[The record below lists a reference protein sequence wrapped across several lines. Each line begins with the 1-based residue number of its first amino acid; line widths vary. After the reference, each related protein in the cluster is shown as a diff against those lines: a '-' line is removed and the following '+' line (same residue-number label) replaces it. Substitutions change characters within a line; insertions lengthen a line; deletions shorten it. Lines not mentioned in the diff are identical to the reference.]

1 MAASHLHSPRIQE
14 LELVLPYFTRRELE
28 CRGCR
33 LLCAGREAALCLLTE
48 ALCQPEKPPGSLWAH
63 RRTHTITAHTPPLGL
78 SRISVADP
86 GGGGGYSL
94 PLQAPA
100 GRHPHPTQW
109 PGTGMLGRRPS
120 PPWAQQARNKHLI
133 HKEMEGTSRNQ
144 SRATGDRVWISQ
156 GCFSTPQTP

>member
-28 CRGCR
+28 CRGRR

-86 GGGGGYSL
+86 GRGGGVLTPSAGSSR
-94 PLQAPA
+94 QAPT
-100 GRHPHPTQW
+100 PHPVAWNRHAWQEAI
-109 PGTGMLGRRPS
+109 PSLGS
-120 PPWAQQARNKHLI
+120 ASAQ
-133 HKEMEGTSRNQ
+133 
-144 SRATGDRVWISQ
+144 
-156 GCFSTPQTP
+156 